1 MKSHGSQI
9 TLLTLTAMAFALAPF
24 LEANAM
30 RVEIRATGFVRN
42 MGNMAPYEKAIMA
55 KVSEVSLA
63 AGAAKDTKIEVIVD
77 CHGNI
82 ADLNL
87 TGSGL
92 SADDSKALVDKVR
105 TLKFSEA
112 APVESNDM
120 EIKLTF
126 DLHETTGGPVNYTGT
141 SLKVGPGKGGAGISG
156 PMVINGGSVTI
167 GKPTAAPTQTAS
179 PGEPG
184 DKSQADQK

>member
-1 MKSHGSQI
+1 MIKRHGQVA
-9 TLLTLTAMAFALAPF
+9 LVTLTVMAFALASQ
-24 LEANAM
+24 LEARAM

-42 MGNMAPYEKAIMA
+42 MGNMAPYEKAVMT

-77 CHGNI
+77 SHGNI

-92 SADDSKALVDKVR
+92 SADDSKALVDKIR
-105 TLKFSEA
+105 AIKFSEEA
-112 APVESNDM
+112 SVESADM
-120 EIKLTF
+120 EIKITF
-126 DLHETTGGPVNYTGT
+126 DLHEASGGPVNYTGT

-156 PMVINGGSVTI
+156 PMIINGGSVTI
-167 GKPTAAPTQTAS
+167 GAPKVTT
-179 PGEPG
+179 PEPS
-184 DKSQADQK
+184 KEK